1 MGREDPIEFYNLN
14 LINYLFF
21 HLLNFIY
28 FIGEIFKFF
37 KL

>member
-21 HLLNFIY
+21 LFI
-28 FIGEIFKFF
+28 KFYLF
-37 KL
+37 YWGDI